1 MPCCKPESVIILFE
15 GVLAEIRLT
24 LRTVN
29 GLKPFCA
36 AQHGHQVCDALPCAS
51 PLRMPPLHS
60 PPRTCYC
67 TDKALRALS
76 HCFLFFFF
84 FVVVGLCGCTMQY
97 ISIHA
102 LVFMD
107 HLHKPRARALLS
119 SSGKRNACQ
128 QLGHKVLQVSSISIQ
143 VFPQSIRNLE
153 LNSVRERGGTATL
166 LFDVN
171 TVIRIP
177 VWVIF

>member
-1 MPCCKPESVIILFE
+1 MRLNTDTKCAMLCRVHRHYECRLYNRRHERVTALIKHCAHRLIVFCCFV
-15 GVLAEIRLT
+15 
-24 LRTVN
+24 
-29 GLKPFCA
+29 
-36 AQHGHQVCDALPCAS
+36 
-51 PLRMPPLHS
+51 
-60 PPRTCYC
+60 
-67 TDKALRALS
+67 
-76 HCFLFFFF
+76 F

-97 ISIHA
+97 IYIHV